1 MLGGQQESGSVG
13 IASRGNDGQITYR
26 EWHPVGVEEY
36 GYVAA
41 DPLDTNIVY
50 GGKIT
55 RFDKRTGQTQNIAPE
70 AVRSG
75 KYRFVRTAPVLFS
88 PIDPKTLFF
97 AGNVLFKTQTG
108 GDSWEVIS
116 PDLSRERYDEIPAS
130 VGIYTTEE
138 MKKMPRRGVIYAVA
152 PSYVDSL
159 TIWAGTD
166 DGLIHVTRDGGKNWR
181 NVTPPSL
188 KPWAKVSQLDASHT
202 DANVVYAAING
213 NRLDDMK
220 PHILRTRDGGATW
233 QEITRGLPDQPINT
247 VREDPLRKG
256 LLFAGSETA
265 VSVSFDDG
273 DNWQP
278 LRLNMPATSIRDL
291 VIKDDD
297 LVVGTHG
304 RSFWILDDITPLR
317 QLTAE
322 VAKAPVT
329 LFRPQRTYRVRW
341 NMNPDTPLPQE
352 EPAGQNPPDGAII
365 NYTLQ
370 EKATG
375 LVTLDILNAS
385 GELVRRYTSADEP
398 YPMPAINV
406 PDYWPRPQQILS
418 GAAGAHR
425 FLWDLHYAPLPGP
438 VSFPI
443 AATYRNTAPAPTA
456 PWVMPGTY
464 TVRLTVNGKVYEQP
478 LTVKM
483 DPRVKTPIE
492 KLQLQHDWSKAM
504 YEGRQQL
511 AGVAEELGVL
521 HSKLDGQ
528 LAKAGK
534 KEKALLTTRLERVMA
549 LEKELPGL
557 QRSLYSVFE
566 VLQDSDFSPTTQ
578 AVKAARETEK
588 LVGEWVKKWEEER
601 GEK

>member
-1 MLGGQQESGSVG
+1 
-13 IASRGNDGQITYR
+13 
-26 EWHPVGVEEY
+26 
-36 GYVAA
+36 
-41 DPLDTNIVY
+41 
-50 GGKIT
+50 
-55 RFDKRTGQTQNIAPE
+55 
-70 AVRSG
+70 
-75 KYRFVRTAPVLFS
+75 
-88 PIDPKTLFF
+88 
-97 AGNVLFKTQTG
+97 
-108 GDSWEVIS
+108 
-116 PDLSRERYDEIPAS
+116 
-130 VGIYTTEE
+130 
-138 MKKMPRRGVIYAVA
+138 
-152 PSYVDSL
+152 
-159 TIWAGTD
+159 
-166 DGLIHVTRDGGKNWR
+166 
-181 NVTPPSL
+181 
-188 KPWAKVSQLDASHT
+188 
-202 DANVVYAAING
+202 
-213 NRLDDMK
+213 
-220 PHILRTRDGGATW
+220 
-233 QEITRGLPDQPINT
+233 
-247 VREDPLRKG
+247 
-256 LLFAGSETA
+256 
-265 VSVSFDDG
+265 
-273 DNWQP
+273 
-278 LRLNMPATSIRDL
+278 
-291 VIKDDD
+291 
-297 LVVGTHG
+297 
-304 RSFWILDDITPLR
+304 
-317 QLTAE
+317 
-322 VAKAPVT
+322 
-329 LFRPQRTYRVRW
+329 
-341 NMNPDTPLPQE
+341 MNPDTPLPQE